1 MTREEIINQI
11 KKRKQ
16 GNYSTNTRVEN
27 KVSENNKNSLFRNT
41 LYKLLISSIILLLT
55 LIIIKSEPSIKD
67 VLKSNIYDNNM
78 SFMMINNLYNKY
90 LGDII
95 PFQNMFNTQNTVAVF
110 NENITYNDINDY
122 QDGVILSVSDNYLV
136 PIIESGLVV
145 FIGQKDDYG
154 YTVIIQGIDGV
165 DIWYSNIED
174 INVSLYDYVSKAKPL
189 ANASNNEL
197 ILVFNKEGEY
207 LEYDEYIK

>member
-16 GNYSTNTRVEN
+16 GNYSTNTRLEN
-27 KVSENNKNSLFRNT
+27 KVRENNKNSLFRNT

-110 NENITYNDINDY
+110 NEDITYNDINDY

-165 DIWYSNIED
+165 DIWYSNVED